1 MKIQFNGPFL
11 LVVLTTFAFT
21 ACIKEDHFGKSSY
34 REIIRFSLP
43 MQLGS
48 TVINQDSLVVRIAV
62 SQELDITN
70 LVPSEVTI
78 SNFATLSPPA
88 DMAQDFSEP
97 VKYTVTAEDGAL
109 STYTI
114 YVATDEPKIQVSNS
128 QFQHWH
134 VTNSGYLQPGANKN
148 DTVWSTG
155 NAGVNT
161 FGFVNASPLN
171 RTAGDTA
178 VRLET
183 LALGPLAQALGL
195 GIGAGTIFTGTF
207 KLNLANPNSS
217 SRFGTPFIAR
227 PDSFSV
233 EYKYLPA
240 TGMKNGYG
248 QAIPGSDSA
257 DLCVMLEDRS
267 SGIVKRVATA
277 WYRTDQTTA
286 DWTKLKLK
294 LHYGPLASPAH
305 YEVPKP
311 PAVWGTGTETPT
323 HILVIFVSSAR
334 GDFYEG
340 APGSL
345 LYVDEFRL
353 YY

>member
-1 MKIQFNGPFL
+1 MKTPFNRSFL
-11 LVVLTTFAFT
+11 LVLLTTFAIT

-34 REIIRFSLP
+34 RDIIQFKLP
-43 MQLGS
+43 LQLGS
-48 TVINQDSLVVRIAV
+48 TVIDLDSLVVRISV
-62 SQELDITN
+62 SKESDITN
-70 LVPSEVTI
+70 LVPSEFAI
-78 SNFATLSPPA
+78 SNYATLSPPA
-88 DMAQDFSEP
+88 GMAQDFSEP
-97 VKYTVTAEDGAL
+97 VKYTVTAEDGAS
-109 STYTI
+109 STYTV
-114 YVATDEPKIQVSNS
+114 YVTTDEPKIQVANS
-128 QFQHWH
+128 GFQHWY
-134 VTNSGYLQPGANKN
+134 TTSSGYLQPGTNRN

-161 FGFVNASPLN
+161 FGFVNATPLN
-171 RTAGDTA
+171 RTAADTA

-183 LALGPLAQALGL
+183 LSLGPLAQALGL

-207 KLNLANPNSS
+207 KLNLANPNTS

-277 WYRTDQTTA
+277 WYRTAQTTT
-286 DWTKLKLK
+286 DWTGLKLR
-294 LHYGPLASPAH
+294 LQYGPLTAPNH
-305 YEVPKP
+305 YEIPKP
-311 PAVWGTGTETPT
+311 PSVWGTGLETPT
-323 HILVIFVSSAR
+323 HIVVIFVSSAR

-345 LYVDEFRL
+345 LFVDEFRL

>member
-1 MKIQFNGPFL
+1 
-11 LVVLTTFAFT
+11 
-21 ACIKEDHFGKSSY
+21 
-34 REIIRFSLP
+34 
-43 MQLGS
+43 MQLVS
-48 TVINQDSLVVRIAV
+48 TIINQDSLVVRITV
-62 SQELDITN
+62 SKELDITN
-70 LVPSEVTI
+70 LVPSEITI

-88 DMAQDFSEP
+88 SMAQDFSEP
-97 VKYTVTAEDGAL
+97 VKYAVTAEDGAL

-114 YVATDEPKIQVSNS
+114 YVTMDEPKIQVSNS
-128 QFQHWH
+128 GFQQWYK
-134 VTNSGYLQPGANKN
+134 TSAGYWQPGTNKN

-161 FGFVNASPLN
+161 FGFVNATPFN

-183 LALGPLAQALGL
+183 LSLGPLAQGLGL

-207 KLNLANPNSS
+207 KLNLANPNTS

-240 TGMKNGYG
+240 IGMKNGNG
-248 QAIPGSDSA
+248 QAIPGNDSA

-277 WYRTDQTTA
+277 WHRTDQTTA

-294 LHYGPLASPAH
+294 LQYGPLASPAH

-311 PAVWGTGTETPT
+311 PGFWGTGMEIPT
-323 HILVIFVSSAR
+323 HIVVIFVSSAR

-345 LYVDEFRL
+345 LYVDGFRL

>member
-1 MKIQFNGPFL
+1 MKIQINRPFL
-11 LVVLTTFAFT
+11 FAMLIAFALT

-34 REIIRFSLP
+34 RDIIRFSLP
-43 MQLGS
+43 LQLGS
-48 TVINQDSLVVRIAV
+48 TIINPDSLVVRISV
-62 SQELDITN
+62 SKELDITN
-70 LVPSEVTI
+70 LVPTEITI

-88 DMAQDFSEP
+88 GMAQDFSEP
-97 VKYTVTAEDGAL
+97 VKYTVTAEDGSS
-109 STYTI
+109 STYT
-114 YVATDEPKIQVSNS
+114 VFVTTDEPKIQVSNS
-128 QFQHWH
+128 GFQNWY
-134 VTNSGYLQPGANKN
+134 TTSSGYLQPGTNRN

-161 FGFVNASPLN
+161 FGFVNAAPFN
-171 RTAGDTA
+171 RTAADTA

-207 KLNLANPNSS
+207 HLNLANPNSS
-217 SRFGTPFIAR
+217 SIFGTPFIAR

-240 TGMKNGYG
+240 AGMINGSG
-248 QAIPGSDSA
+248 QPIPGNDSA

-267 SGIVKRVATA
+267 SGIIKRVATA
-277 WYRTDQTTA
+277 WYRTAQTTA

-294 LHYGPLASPAH
+294 LQYGPLPSPAH
-305 YEVPKP
+305 YEVPRS
-311 PAVWGTGTETPT
+311 PAVWGTGMETPT
-323 HILVIFVSSAR
+323 HIVVIFSSSAR

-345 LYVDEFRL
+345 LFVDEFRL